1 MEEMKRNAL
10 QDQQMVKFREQL
22 TTRHELEIEK
32 IHEQYR
38 NEKKKYQVGLTTPDL
53 DSLPW

>member
-22 TTRHELEIEK
+22 TMQHELEIEK
-32 IHEQYR
+32 VHEQYR
-38 NEKKKYQVGLTTPDL
+38 NEKKKYQVGLTTADL
-53 DSLPW
+53 DSLSW